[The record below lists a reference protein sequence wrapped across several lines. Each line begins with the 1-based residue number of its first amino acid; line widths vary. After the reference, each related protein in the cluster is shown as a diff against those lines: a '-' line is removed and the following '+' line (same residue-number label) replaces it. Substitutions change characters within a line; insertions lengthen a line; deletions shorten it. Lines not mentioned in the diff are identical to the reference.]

1 MKKLMAVLLAAAMI
15 ASVSGAALA
24 AVQNVRLGGDIRT
37 RAYYTKNLYS
47 VDSET
52 DNDDFYFRQRTRV
65 SAEADLTDNV
75 WVVATVEADGVWG
88 EKRVVLGSEE
98 RTYPNPDGG
107 DPITVD
113 VPVYRKETNDWDVNV
128 AEAYIQLSEI
138 AYSPWTTK
146 FGRQYLNYGRGF
158 LISSREWEY
167 KFDAWRNILDFY
179 PWTIDL
185 FYSRLVESD
194 QWGDGGVE
202 KGGDDEDL
210 FGLNLKY
217 EEDYWT
223 MEGYVFGVRDA
234 FNEDYDQPLV
244 EDPTTQAPV
253 AVGFRFD
260 ASPVE
265 AFDVWGEFA
274 YQFGKYQTR
283 DMAERDID
291 EQSMRAYGFD
301 VGAVYVFD
309 VSWEPAIALSYT
321 YGSGDDG
328 GDADNPM
335 KKMFDPMFNYS
346 YYGYAYSPRLSNIG
360 ILNAQLSLLPSDAW
374 TLILDFYYYSQA
386 EELAMIMGNPD
397 MDNGGVNATTNG
409 DDKNLGMELD
419 AILEYDYTEDVSLQ
433 FVTAWFK
440 PGDAYNTP
448 ANEDN
453 PDDVFEARLEAR
465 ISF

>member
-1 MKKLMAVLLAAAMI
+1 MKKLMAVLLAAALV
-15 ASVSGAALA
+15 ASVSSATLA

-52 DNDDFYFRQRTRV
+52 DADDFYLRQRTRV

-75 WVVATVEADGVWG
+75 WAVATVEADGLWGDQVLNPDTG
-88 EKRVVLGSEE
+88 EKADNE
-98 RTYPNPDGG
+98 
-107 DPITVD
+107 
-113 VPVYRKETNDWDVNV
+113 WDVNV

-138 AYSPWTTK
+138 AYTPWTAK

-158 LISSREWEY
+158 LISSKEWEY
-167 KFDAWRNILDFY
+167 KFDTWRNILDFY

-194 QWGDGGVE
+194 RWGDGGVD

-210 FGLNLKY
+210 FGLNLNY
-217 EEDYWT
+217 QADYWT
-223 MEGYVFGVRDA
+223 MEGYVFGVRDS
-234 FNEDYDQPLV
+234 FDDEYGDDIS
-244 EDPTTQAPV
+244 APV

-265 AFDVWGEFA
+265 AFDIWGEFA
-274 YQFGKYQTR
+274 YQLGDYQTMW
-283 DMAERDID
+283 MADKESI
-291 EQSMRAYGFD
+291 RAYGFD

-309 VSWEPAIALSYT
+309 VTWEPAIAVSYT
-321 YGSGDDG
+321 YGSGDK
-328 GDADNPM
+328 GDDLGNPN
-335 KKMFDPMFNYS
+335 KKMFNPMFNYN
-346 YYGYAYSPRLSNIG
+346 YYGYAYSPYLSNIG

-374 TLILDFYYYSQA
+374 TLVLDFYYYIQA
-386 EELAMIMGNPD
+386 EERAMVMGNPD

-409 DDKNLGMELD
+409 DDKDLGMELD
-419 AILEYDYTEDVSLQ
+419 VILEYDYTEDVALQ
-433 FVTAWFK
+433 LVGAWFK
-440 PGDAYNTP
+440 AGDAYEVPGNG
-448 ANEDN
+448 NN
-453 PDDVFEARLEAR
+453 PDDVFEARAELR